1 MTNRLILTV
10 AVLGGTGHIGA
21 ALAQRWAR
29 AGYYVILGS
38 RQQSK
43 AQQVADELNARLGR
57 PAIRGMTNEA
67 AAASCDIAVL
77 TVPYAAHASTL
88 EAVKDRLS
96 ARLLVDVTVPIDS
109 KRNSVASRPAAGSAA
124 QEAQAILGARANVA
138 AAFHNV
144 SYEHVR
150 DDEAVPCD
158 ILVCADGDEARAQTL
173 QLVAAAGM
181 VGWDAGALA
190 NAAVVEGLTAILIGI
205 NRRYKIRGAGIRIT
219 GVPADAASP

>member
-1 MTNRLILTV
+1 
-10 AVLGGTGHIGA
+10 
-21 ALAQRWAR
+21 
-29 AGYYVILGS
+29 
-38 RQQSK
+38 
-43 AQQVADELNARLGR
+43 
-57 PAIRGMTNEA
+57 
-67 AAASCDIAVL
+67 
-77 TVPYAAHASTL
+77 
-88 EAVKDRLS
+88 
-96 ARLLVDVTVPIDS
+96 
-109 KRNSVASRPAAGSAA
+109 ASRPAAGSAA